1 MGPHALMSHDIAR
14 LAAERALF
22 WIAFYA
28 YAAAF
33 VFYILHFWRPEN
45 ARFRQGS
52 TLALISAAVLQT
64 AGIILRTVVVDRPP
78 FQSLYESLAFFAW
91 TAVVAYLVIEARRHV
106 RIPGFF
112 VSLIAGAACFFALV
126 AQDPSVEPMFPALQ
140 SVWFF
145 WHVAIAFGSYAIF
158 VVATAVEISYL
169 IQVGVW
175 KLSSRRLPAVFW
187 WPLRIMAGLVCPI
200 RIDRDYG
207 LSRDNIARFHRS
219 VHQLVLFGFPML
231 TFGIMSG
238 AAWANEAW
246 GVYWQWDPKE
256 TWSLI
261 TWFIFALYLHA
272 RARPTWRGAPSS
284 VIMIIAFASM
294 LTTFLG
300 VSWLAKLFG
309 IPSLH
314 LYMG

>member
-1 MGPHALMSHDIAR
+1 MDPQVLIDQDIAR

-22 WIAFYA
+22 WIAAYA
-28 YAAAF
+28 YVAAF
-33 VFYILHFWRPEN
+33 VFYILHFARP
-45 ARFRQGS
+45 ADKRFRRGA
-52 TLALISAAVLQT
+52 TLSLVAAAALQT
-64 AGIILRTVVVDRPP
+64 AMIVLRYLTVDRPP

-91 TAVVAYLVIEARRHV
+91 TAVVAYLVIEWRRRV

-112 VSLIAGAACFFALV
+112 VSLIAGAACLYALLG
-126 AQDPSVEPMFPALQ
+126 QDPSVKPIFPALQ
-140 SVWFF
+140 SIWFF

-158 VVATAVEISYL
+158 VVAFAVELSYL
-169 IQVGVW
+169 IQIFLW
-175 KLSSRRLPAVFW
+175 KLGSTK
-187 WPLRIMAGLVCPI
+187 
-200 RIDRDYG
+200 DYG
-207 LSRDNIARFHRS
+207 LTRENIARFHRS

-261 TWFIFALYLHA
+261 TWFIFALYLHT

-284 VIMIIAFASM
+284 VILIIAFLSM
-294 LTTFLG
+294 VTTFVG

-314 LYMG
+314 AYMG

>member
-1 MGPHALMSHDIAR
+1 MNPQVMMGQDIAR

-33 VFYILHFWRPEN
+33 VFYILHFARPEN
-45 ARFRQGS
+45 ARFRQGA
-52 TLALISAAVLQT
+52 TLSLVSAAVLQT
-64 AGIILRTVVVDRPP
+64 ASIILRTVVVQRPP
-78 FQSLYESLAFFAW
+78 FQSLYESLGFFAW
-91 TAVVAYLVIEARRHV
+91 TAVVAYLVIESRRHV

-112 VSLIAGAACFFALV
+112 VSLIAGAACLYALV
-126 AQDPSVEPMFPALQ
+126 AQDPAVKPIFPALQ
-140 SVWFF
+140 STWFF

-158 VVATAVEISYL
+158 VVAFAVELSYL
-169 IQVGVW
+169 IQILLW
-175 KLSSRRLPAVFW
+175 KLGST
-187 WPLRIMAGLVCPI
+187 
-200 RIDRDYG
+200 RDYG
-207 LSRDNIARFHRS
+207 LTRENIARFHRS

-261 TWFIFALYLHA
+261 TWFIFALYLHT
-272 RARPTWRGAPSS
+272 RVRPTWRGAPSS
-284 VIMIIAFASM
+284 VILIIAFLCM
-294 LTTFLG
+294 VTTFVG

-314 LYMG
+314 LYTG

>member
-1 MGPHALMSHDIAR
+1 MDPQVLIDRDVAR

-28 YAAAF
+28 YAAAL
-33 VFYILHFWRPEN
+33 VFYVLHLLRPGDRM
-45 ARFRQGS
+45 ARKGAS
-52 TLALISAAVLQT
+52 LSLVAAAALQT
-64 AGIILRTVVVDRPP
+64 ATIVLRYITVGRPP

-91 TAVVAYLVIEARRHV
+91 TAVVAYLVIEWRRKV
-106 RIPGFF
+106 RLPGFF
-112 VSLIAGAACFFALV
+112 VSLIAGAACLYALLGR
-126 AQDPSVEPMFPALQ
+126 DPSVTPIFPALQ

-158 VVATAVEISYL
+158 VVAFSVELSYL
-169 IQVGVW
+169 IQLLLW
-175 KLSSRRLPAVFW
+175 KLGSTK
-187 WPLRIMAGLVCPI
+187 
-200 RIDRDYG
+200 DYG
-207 LSRDNIARFHRS
+207 LTRENIARFHRS

-261 TWFIFALYLHA
+261 TWFAFALYLHT
-272 RARPTWRGAPSS
+272 RVRPTWRGAPST
-284 VIMIIAFASM
+284 VIMIIAFLCM
-294 LTTFLG
+294 VTTFIG

-314 LYMG
+314 VYAG